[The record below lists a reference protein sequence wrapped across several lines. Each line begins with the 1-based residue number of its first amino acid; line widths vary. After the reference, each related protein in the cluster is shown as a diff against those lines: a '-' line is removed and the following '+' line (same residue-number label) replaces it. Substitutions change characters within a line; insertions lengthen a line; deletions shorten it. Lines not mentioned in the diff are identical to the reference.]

1 MSRSQNPSRNE
12 EGGMAI
18 GWWNMGKDSEK
29 EGSSWKGRSRE
40 KIKMEVDEMVA
51 LVLEVSLK
59 GSLPSSPLSALRL
72 VRILLRRSGDWPP
85 HPT

>member
-1 MSRSQNPSRNE
+1 MERRKQ
-12 EGGMAI
+12 
-18 GWWNMGKDSEK
+18 
-29 EGSSWKGRSRE
+29 E